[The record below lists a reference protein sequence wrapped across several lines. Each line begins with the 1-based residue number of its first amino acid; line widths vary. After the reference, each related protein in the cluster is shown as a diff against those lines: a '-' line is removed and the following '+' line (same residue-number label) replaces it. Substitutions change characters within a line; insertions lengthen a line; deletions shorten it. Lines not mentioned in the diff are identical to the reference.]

1 MLAVKKRI
9 YQWLSQKFMDGCSS
23 YNDLSVRRSCRSKD
37 QARAAFAKGN
47 VPHAKGLIFL
57 NPFKAVRFAKQYG
70 FPLVIKPN
78 VSGFSRGSHFP
89 ITTYQEL
96 WKAIFLAK
104 LWWPTTVVEQYLLG
118 KNYRVVVV
126 KGNGTGT
133 DNNNASNYQGSKIM
147 SVIERFSPYVLGD
160 GAQSIDQL
168 IDEENSVRDSMDLFP
183 VIHPLS
189 KGSVT
194 KKFLSKQKYT
204 LATVPAV
211 GEIVTLFYRISLAP
225 GGVVSV
231 IDQKTIPQVNKDLF
245 TDVLDMFGANILGI
259 DVIMQHGIDQ
269 PYTDQACILLEVN
282 SRPYLKMHDYP
293 RFGRAEDLSGFFKHL
308 EQFDISQADT
318 F

>member
-1 MLAVKKRI
+1 MSAIKKKLYKWI
-9 YQWLSQKFMDGCSS
+9 SDTFMDGCSS
-23 YNDLSVRRSCRSKD
+23 YNDLAVRRSCRSKE
-37 QARAAFAKGN
+37 QARAVFDKGD

-57 NPFKAVRFAKQYG
+57 NPFKAIKFAQQHG

-78 VSGFSRGSHFP
+78 VSGFSRGSYFP
-89 ITTYQEL
+89 IENYQQL
-96 WKAIFLAK
+96 WRAIFLAK

-118 KNYRVVVV
+118 KNYRVVVI
-126 KGNGTGT
+126 KG
-133 DNNNASNYQGSKIM
+133 DDASGAENTNQIM

-160 GAQSIDQL
+160 GKQSIEQL
-168 IDEENSVRDSMDLFP
+168 IDEENAVRESMKLFP

-189 KGSVT
+189 KGST
-194 KKFLSKQKYT
+194 TQSFLAKQRYT
-204 LATVPAV
+204 LSTVPSA

-231 IDQKTIPQVNKDLF
+231 IDQNTIPRVNKELFCKVLDLF
-245 TDVLDMFGANILGI
+245 NANILGI
-259 DVIMQHGIDQ
+259 DVIMEKGIDQ
-269 PYTDQACILLEVN
+269 PFDQQKCILLEVN

-293 RFGRAEDLSGFFKHL
+293 RFGQKEDLSSYFNHL